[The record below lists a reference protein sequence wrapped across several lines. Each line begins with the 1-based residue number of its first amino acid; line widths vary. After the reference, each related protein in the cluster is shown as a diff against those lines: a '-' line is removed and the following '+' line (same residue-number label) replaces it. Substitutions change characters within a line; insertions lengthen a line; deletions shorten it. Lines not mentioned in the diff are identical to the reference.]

1 MRRKEMKK
9 AVWKRIAI
17 VVVVVMVVAVC
28 IVGVYVPWRRGE
40 SIIRGLSSADEEER
54 AKARKAL
61 WETPRWKLWL
71 HREMIANKLRKM
83 IADGI
88 PGVDL
93 GALIVTVRNC
103 NSFSTGVDLLKKP
116 EDIKLLVDACE
127 RYNKWSQDD
136 ELLVMTNDDGT
147 VYITVGVWCR

>member
-1 MRRKEMKK
+1 MKK

-40 SIIRGLSSADEEER
+40 SIIRGLSSADAKERER
-54 AKARKAL
+54 AMDVLDR
-61 WETPRWKLWL
+61 TPRWKLWL

-88 PGVDL
+88 PGVNL
-93 GALIVTVRNC
+93 RSPIVTVANC
-103 NSFSTGVDLLKKP
+103 NSYGTGVDLLKKP

-127 RYNKWSQDD
+127 RYNKWSHDD
-136 ELLVMTNDDGT
+136 EFLVMTNDDGT
-147 VYITVGVWCR
+147 VYITVGVWMR